1 MTGLLAQL
9 FFTFFFIGLFNFGGG
24 GAMLSLIQGQVVTAH
39 GWISQEMFTDIVAIS
54 QTTPGPIGIN
64 CATYVGYE
72 VMYGAGY
79 GQLAGVFGSVL
90 ATLAVVLPSFLIFFL
105 IIKAFNKFH
114 ESRTFSDTMRA
125 LRPAVAGLIGAAALV
140 LIFRTQWDG
149 LQPQLSL
156 IRESFPNW
164 TSWVIFGAALA
175 LGLSKKAGPIAVI
188 LGAGVV
194 GLLIY

>member
-1 MTGLLAQL
+1 MIGLLGQL

-72 VMYGAGY
+72 VMYNAGF

-90 ATLAVVLPSFLIFFL
+90 ATFAVVLPSFLVFFL
-105 IIKAFNKFH
+105 IIRVFNRFH
-114 ESRTFSDTMRA
+114 ESRTFADTMRA

-140 LIFRTQWDG
+140 LMFRMQWNG
-149 LQPQLSL
+149 QQPQLSL

-164 TSWVIFGAALA
+164 TSWVIFAAALA
-175 LGLSKKAGPIAVI
+175 LGLSRKAGPIAVI